1 MKLSS
6 YMLWEAHVSSAYEG
20 ECRLFLADMLSGHPD
35 IHTQSWSTITDVDTR
50 DDARLMTGFSSK

>member
-1 MKLSS
+1 MP
-6 YMLWEAHVSSAYEG
+6 WEAHVSSAYEG
-20 ECRLFLADMLSGHPD
+20 ECRLFLADVLSGHPD